1 MSTSTKGKTVRTK
14 NSHSIKV
21 EASDILSQNRT
32 LLAVL
37 LLLLGL
43 YANINHYEKEEK
55 KRKRPKF
62 MVANPKFCTKLDL
75 SLHKKISQTRKRK
88 KFQSCKRNSCY
99 AQMNISSS
107 LFLKEFS
114 FVFRYSIDFA

>member
-55 KRKRPKF
+55 KGKDP
-62 MVANPKFCTKLDL
+62 
-75 SLHKKISQTRKRK
+75 SLWLQTQNSAKNWIFPFTK
-88 KFQSCKRNSCY
+88 KFPRPEKEKSF
-99 AQMNISSS
+99 S
-107 LFLKEFS
+107 LANAI
-114 FVFRYSIDFA
+114 VVMPR